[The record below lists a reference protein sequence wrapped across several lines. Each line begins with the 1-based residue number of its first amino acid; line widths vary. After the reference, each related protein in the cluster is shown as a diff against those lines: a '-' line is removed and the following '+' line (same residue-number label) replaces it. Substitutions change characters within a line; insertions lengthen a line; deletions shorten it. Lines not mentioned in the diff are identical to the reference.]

1 MKRLSD
7 LIDLHAFTLLFVGL
21 GMTASGVVMY
31 VWFPTVEALVGW
43 RGGLIVSVVALWLL
57 RLLFEGARPYY
68 KYLISGLMVATA
80 VFAHALLV
88 ASHYHPFAVVM
99 HPLYFIS
106 TILCLQRPR
115 FLYGYVIFFTILTG
129 LSAGLVAEPEFP
141 AGALVALQAV
151 LSGFVLMIVSLVYHH
166 KRQLTYR
173 HDRLEALMTHVNE
186 VYFLLDCRGHVTG
199 LNRRAVDFAA
209 NIWHRKVKEGDVLAT
224 AMHYCKL
231 PNFEANYE
239 SALHGQ
245 TTVEEIRVLD
255 LQRHTRC
262 YEVRYAPEVS
272 ADGQVNGVVLSATD
286 ITERER
292 SRTMLRQKNE
302 ELKKTNFELDHFVY
316 SAAHD
321 LRAPLTSVM
330 GLVNVIRL
338 HNQSQETETYL
349 GLIEKSMQRLDR
361 FVKDIITYSRN
372 ARTVIEQKP
381 VLVRALL
388 QRIIEEHQFMP
399 KAADVVAFVNI
410 QGEEIPFYSDE
421 KRVADILRN
430 LLANAI
436 RFADHHKQQAFVQID
451 LHIFAD
457 YVRVRVE
464 DNGQGISKQHLG
476 KVFDMFYRASENSQG
491 AGLGLYI
498 VRETVQRLNGEI
510 RVESELG
517 RGSTFELMLPNYSGP
532 REAVEETPAPL
543 AEPSH
548 LPERVAEP
556 RAKSYVVA

>member
-7 LIDLHAFTLLFVGL
+7 LIDLHAFFLLFVGTGL
-21 GMTASGVVMY
+21 AFSGVVMY
-31 VWFPTVEALVGW
+31 VWFPAVEALVVW
-43 RGGLIVSVVALWLL
+43 RGLLIISVVMLWLL
-57 RLLFEGARPYY
+57 RLLVAGVRPYY
-68 KYLISGLMVATA
+68 EYLVMGLLVATA
-80 VFAHALLV
+80 IFAHAFLV
-88 ASHYHPFAVVM
+88 ASHYHPVAVVI
-99 HPLYFIS
+99 HPLSFIG
-106 TILCLQRPR
+106 TILCLKRPR
-115 FLYGYVIFFTILTG
+115 WLYGYVIFYMLLTC
-129 LSAGLVAEPEFP
+129 LSAWRVVEAEFP
-141 AGALVALQAV
+141 VGALVALQV
-151 LSGFVLMIVSLVYHH
+151 VISWFILMIASLVFSHE
-166 KRQLTYR
+166 KRLMYR
-173 HDRLEALMTHVNE
+173 QDRLEALMTHVNE
-186 VYFLLDCRGHVTG
+186 VYFLLNRRGQVTG

-209 NIWHRKVKEGDVLAT
+209 NIWHRKVKEGDMLAT

-231 PNFEANYE
+231 PNFETHYAR
-239 SALHGQ
+239 ALRGQ
-245 TTVEEIRVLD
+245 TTLEEIRVLD
-255 LQRHTRC
+255 LQRQTRC

-272 ADGQVNGVVLSATD
+272 SAGQVNGVVLSATD

-292 SRTMLRQKNE
+292 SRLMLRQKNE

-330 GLVNVIRL
+330 GLINVIRL

-349 GLIEKSMQRLDR
+349 SLIEKSMQRLDR
-361 FVKDIITYSRN
+361 FVKDIVTYSRN
-372 ARTVIEQKP
+372 ARTAIEQKP
-381 VLVRALL
+381 VQVRALL

-399 KAADVVAFVNI
+399 KAADVMAFINI

-421 KRVADILRN
+421 KRVCDIFRN
-430 LLANAI
+430 LMANAI

-457 YVRVRVE
+457 YVRIRVE

-510 RVESELG
+510 RVVSELG
-517 RGSTFELMLPNYSGP
+517 QGSTFEVMLPNYSGP
-532 REAVEETPAPL
+532 REATADTSVL
-543 AEPSH
+543 AAQQSSLPQPTTEPTK
-548 LPERVAEP
+548 AY
-556 RAKSYVVA
+556 AIA